1 MTGKTRLKIE
11 ILVVF
16 GVPCWNLKMQG
27 NLILPLTPSYMIK
40 GPKQSHVDLQV
51 LSNPLSQKNI
61 LWALPWASEVYPLED
76 CPGKEICTGLES
88 RIRVNWVE
96 DWGFQLLRRW
106 SIGGLPYQWGH
117 VC

>member
-40 GPKQSHVDLQV
+40 GLKQSHVDLQV

-61 LWALPWASEVYPLED
+61 LWALPWASEVTLWRTALE
-76 CPGKEICTGLES
+76 KRSAQAWRAESGLIGW
-88 RIRVNWVE
+88 RIG
-96 DWGFQLLRRW
+96 D
-106 SIGGLPYQWGH
+106 SSY
-117 VC
+117 